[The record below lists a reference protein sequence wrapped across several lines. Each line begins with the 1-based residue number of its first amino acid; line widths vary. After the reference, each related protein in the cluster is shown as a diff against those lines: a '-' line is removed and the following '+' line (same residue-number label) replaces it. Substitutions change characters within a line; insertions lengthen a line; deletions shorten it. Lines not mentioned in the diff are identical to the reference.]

1 MSAGLLTL
9 KSADLVCRL
18 VEREIVDFVCLAVW
32 YFLKEF
38 PSAVRAEPPWA
49 PQLPD
54 PQTDLVLLTEV
65 KESES

>member
-1 MSAGLLTL
+1 M
-9 KSADLVCRL
+9 
-18 VEREIVDFVCLAVW
+18 DFVCLAVW

-38 PSAVRAEPPWA
+38 PSTVRAEPPWA
-49 PQLPD
+49 PQLSD

>member
-1 MSAGLLTL
+1 M
-9 KSADLVCRL
+9 
-18 VEREIVDFVCLAVW
+18 DFVCLAVW